1 MSYQWKPDETDNPNE
16 IALKTCINNKE
27 NNPRQDDR
35 WPTMRIRCPTA
46 GAAMAIPSGRVG
58 QGPGKVHEPSEAAA
72 GGRPQSGTD
81 AVPS

>member
-1 MSYQWKPDETDNPNE
+1 MVSILIVHCILNTFFFFFFFMSYQWKPDETDNPNE

-46 GAAMAIPSGRVG
+46 GAAVAIPSGRVG
-58 QGPGKVHEPSEAAA
+58 
-72 GGRPQSGTD
+72 
-81 AVPS
+81 